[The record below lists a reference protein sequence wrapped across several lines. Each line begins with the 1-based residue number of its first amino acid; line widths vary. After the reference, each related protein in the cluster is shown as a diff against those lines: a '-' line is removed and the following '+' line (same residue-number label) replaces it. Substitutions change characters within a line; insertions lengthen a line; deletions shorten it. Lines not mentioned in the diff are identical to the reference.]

1 MADNKIGEAYV
12 ELRADQ
18 KPLDRGLAKAKGDV
32 TAWSAG
38 VSSVA
43 ANAISLGGMMVASQG
58 VNAFKASIVGAAD
71 LGETM
76 SKVGVVFGPAQE
88 KVTKFADEMAAKFGL
103 GKQVMLDAASS
114 IGLVGKAA
122 GLTQSDAA
130 GMSIALAQAAA
141 DASSFY
147 NVPLEEALLA
157 IKSALVGESEPIR
170 KFGVLLNEDAV
181 KAEAFSLGLAKVGGA
196 LTEQAKVM
204 ARVSLI
210 QKGMSDSQGDLARTS
225 DSFTNKLRE
234 IKGRITSIGTSIGE
248 AILPA
253 ATVAALAINGIAW
266 AIESLIGKIKEL
278 IDWWNGAAEAAAA
291 ASEAS
296 ADATGW
302 TNGDG
307 GSSWGGAA
315 ATGQNPAEKAKAI
328 NDKAMANVIS
338 DKESKAIAD
347 RVAAIQEEQRLEA
360 VKEKNRRFEIEIL
373 KQRRLDAW
381 IVKEKGPDGKVRE
394 VAAEANRPEV
404 DRIKSKYATPEGLL
418 SAGKDKVGQVLGL
431 LSQMKG
437 DALGGVAIAA
447 NKLLGGDNKRAEAL
461 TGVTDFE
468 SYRRA
473 AQDSIL
479 EKKDETPKKQL
490 EEAEKQTSELK
501 AIKDGLIG
509 QGKGL
514 AKAVFG

>member
-1 MADNKIGEAYV
+1 MADNKLGEAYV
-12 ELRADQ
+12 VLRADQ
-18 KPLDRGLAKAKGDV
+18 KPLNQDLTKAKGDV

-43 ANAISLGGMMVASQG
+43 ANAIALGGMMVASQG
-58 VNAFKASIVGAAD
+58 VNAFKASIMGAAD

-88 KVTKFADEMAAKFGL
+88 KVTKFADEMAAKFGSN
-103 GKQVMLDAASS
+103 KQVMLDAAAS

-122 GLTQSDAA
+122 GLSQSDAA
-130 GMSIALAQAAA
+130 GMSIALAQLAD

-147 NVPLEEALLA
+147 NVPLEEALLT
-157 IKSALVGESEPIR
+157 IRSALVGESEPIR

-181 KAEAFSLGLAKVGGA
+181 KAEAFRLGLAKVGGA

-210 QKGMSDSQGDLARTS
+210 QKGMTDAQGDHARTM

-234 IKGRITSIGTSIGE
+234 IWGRIQNIGVSLGQ
-248 AILPA
+248 AILPVATTA
-253 ATVAALAINGIAW
+253 AWAINGIVS
-266 AIESLIGKIKEL
+266 AIEFLIDKIKEV
-278 IDWWNGAAEAAAA
+278 IDWWYGVSEAAAA
-291 ASEAS
+291 ASEAQ
-296 ADATGW
+296 AEATGW
-302 TNGDG
+302 TGGDG
-307 GSSWGGAA
+307 GSSWGGSA
-315 ATGQNPAEKAKAI
+315 ATGQTPAEKAKAI
-328 NDKAMANVIS
+328 NDKATANVIS

-394 VAAEANRPEV
+394 VVAEANRPEV

-418 SAGKDKVGQVLGL
+418 SAGKDKIGDVLGR
-431 LSQMKG
+431 LSQMKN
-437 DALGGVAIAA
+437 DALGGAAIAA
-447 NKLLGGDNKRAEAL
+447 NKLLGDGKRVEAL

-468 SYRRA
+468 SYRKA

-514 AKAVFG
+514 VKAVFG